1 MFARVNHWRVFRT
14 STRVWGFDLTPPT
27 LDRKLALLAHRWGL
41 LGQAER
47 RFLEHCL
54 RPDSALIDVG
64 ANQGLYTLLASR
76 LSPQGS
82 IFAIEPDPDL
92 HRCLERNILA
102 NGRKNVRAIR
112 CAASDRP
119 GTLRFAPGKFNRGDN
134 RIQAHHAQNQ
144 SSAMS
149 FEVPANRLDDLVP
162 EIQVNLLKIDV
173 QGWEIPVLKGAERI
187 LSENR
192 TIIVLIEFWP
202 FGLRAAG
209 FEPAELLD
217 HLKGRG
223 FHIRRLG
230 RKGRSEALAEPV
242 AGCRRANQYV
252 NLVACR
258 DPARIGL

>member
-1 MFARVNHWRVFRT
+1 MFRT
-14 STRVWGFDLTPPT
+14 ATRVWGFDLTPPT

-47 RFLEHCL
+47 RFLEHSL
-54 RPDSALIDVG
+54 SPDSVLIDVG
-64 ANQGLYTLLASR
+64 ANQGLYSLLASR

-82 IFAIEPDPDL
+82 IFAVEPDPDL
-92 HRCLERNILA
+92 HLCLEQNIFT
-102 NGRKNVRAIR
+102 NGLKNIRAIR

-119 GTLRFAPGKFNRGDN
+119 GMLRFAPGRLNRGDN
-134 RIQAHHAQNQ
+134 RVQAQAQDQ
-144 SSAMS
+144 SSAVS

-162 EIQVNLLKIDV
+162 ATKVDLLKVDV

-192 TIIVLIEFWP
+192 SIIVLIEFWP

-209 FEPAELLD
+209 FEPPELLD
-217 HLKGRG
+217 RLKGHG
-223 FHIRRLG
+223 FHLRRLG
-230 RKGRSEALAEPV
+230 QKGRLEALAGSA
-242 AGCRRANQYV
+242 AGWRRAKQYV